1 MFLKFKM
8 AEINVVVNDVKNG
21 KSYSIKVESTKLA
34 GKKIGEK
41 LKGNTIG
48 LGDYEFDI
56 TGGSDRSGFP
66 MRKDIEGVG
75 KKKILISKGI
85 GLRKIK
91 VKGYRTKKSVRGNT
105 IGVNTAQVNIKVSK
119 YGSKKLDELIGKE
132 VKVEK
137 EEKKEVKEK

>member
-1 MFLKFKM
+1 M
-8 AEINVVVNDVKNG
+8 AEINVVVNDVKAG

-41 LKGNTIG
+41 LKGTTIG
-48 LGDYEFDI
+48 LSDYEFDI

-105 IGVNTAQVNIKVSK
+105 IGVNTAQVNIKVIK
-119 YGSKKLDELIGKE
+119 YGSKVLEEFLGKE
-132 VKVEK
+132 TKK
-137 EEKKEVKEK
+137 EEKVKEKKKETKEEK